1 LLNSV
6 DDLMR
11 PNVPRRRHERRS
23 RPVAGRKARADILEG
38 WTLLLDDRFGVL
50 DICEQPIVFRRRQ
63 VQLGQQLLNLSIDL
77 IGNCRT
83 DLAVEL
89 R

>member
-1 LLNSV
+1 
-6 DDLMR
+6 
-11 PNVPRRRHERRS
+11 
-23 RPVAGRKARADILEG
+23 
-38 WTLLLDDRFGVL
+38 LLDDRFGVL